1 MQIQKNQLSN
11 LRAHCTAL
19 LISKNL
25 NSHVTTEVS
34 LADKSMH
41 AYKIK
46 QHSLRDDL
54 KKYMNRLRLIHGE
67 ISQFNRGHIKL
78 ESTNSDL
85 NFYQIRRLLS
95 QSKKEITKMS
105 IKSVFNLANIL
116 SVIFG
121 NYGGIVTWN

>member
-1 MQIQKNQLSN
+1 
-11 LRAHCTAL
+11 
-19 LISKNL
+19 
-25 NSHVTTEVS
+25 
-34 LADKSMH
+34 MH

-95 QSKKEITKMS
+95 QSKKEITRMS
-105 IKSVFNLANIL
+105 IKLVFNLANII
-116 SVIFG
+116 SIIFG
-121 NYGGIVTWN
+121 NYGGNVTWN

>member
-1 MQIQKNQLSN
+1 
-11 LRAHCTAL
+11 
-19 LISKNL
+19 
-25 NSHVTTEVS
+25 
-34 LADKSMH
+34 MH

-54 KKYMNRLRLIHGE
+54 KKYMNRLSLIHGE

-85 NFYQIRRLLS
+85 NFYQIRRLSS
-95 QSKKEITKMS
+95 QSKKEITRMS

-116 SVIFG
+116 SIIFG
-121 NYGGIVTWN
+121 NYGGNVTWN

>member
-1 MQIQKNQLSN
+1 
-11 LRAHCTAL
+11 
-19 LISKNL
+19 
-25 NSHVTTEVS
+25 
-34 LADKSMH
+34 MH
-41 AYKIK
+41 ANKLK

-85 NFYQIRRLLS
+85 NFYQIRRLSS
-95 QSKKEITKMS
+95 QSKKEITRMS

-116 SVIFG
+116 SVILE
-121 NYGGIVTWN
+121 NYGGIITWN

>member
-1 MQIQKNQLSN
+1 MQKQKNKLSN

-19 LISKNL
+19 LISKNF
-25 NSHVTTEVS
+25 NSHVTTEVN

-46 QHSLRDDL
+46 QHSLRYDF
-54 KKYMNRLRLIHGE
+54 KKYMNRLRLVHGE
-67 ISQFNRGHIKL
+67 ISQFNRGHIRL

-95 QSKKEITKMS
+95 QSKKEITRMS

-116 SVIFG
+116 SVILG
-121 NYGGIVTWN
+121 NYGGIVTCN